1 MDRQG
6 VTSVTS
12 GSLHGAL
19 TSDRQEEGQQLP
31 DGACLEELPYISPPR
46 ELHALRTRADFF
58 FSRTNQSNMFESIKV
73 WDEHTKTAYKSNAPK
88 GPPSSAPHTALR
100 LHPSTHSTSAKSSE
114 RPSAPRIS
122 CNMMHRLQP
131 SVIRH
136 RIALSSSSSL
146 LPTLLVGPRPM
157 LHTRHQANRAAPDLK
172 GDAATS
178 ADNGGVPE
186 EGQGA
191 PPPSESRTASPSEA
205 AATAAASAVAGAE
218 DYFGAQ
224 VRPYGPAGNPDA
236 VHAAWHWV
244 TGAGTHANR
253 HAQQ

>member
-1 MDRQG
+1 MG
-6 VTSVTS
+6 HSPVTAKRKDSS
-12 GSLHGAL
+12 CPMA
-19 TSDRQEEGQQLP
+19 
-31 DGACLEELPYISPPR
+31 
-46 ELHALRTRADFF
+46 HALRSSPISAPLESFMLFGRGRTSFF
-58 FSRTNQSNMFESIKV
+58 LGPINQICSNQSKSGTNTRKRPTSPTHRRV
-73 WDEHTKTAYKSNAPK
+73 HPAPLHTLPFD
-88 GPPSSAPHTALR
+88 R

-205 AATAAASAVAGAE
+205 AAAAAASAVAGAE

-244 TGAGTHANR
+244 TGAGTHASR